1 VIEERPTSIE
11 LDETVYPV
19 PLPIR
24 RLTWTRIKRR
34 LFTAAQCAEL
44 VRFAEIR
51 GRYVRSGG
59 KRIRRDVEICYAG
72 PRDLPWAFEALATTF
87 AIENIWGF
95 ALSAIVEPLRIQ
107 RYRRGGYTR
116 PHMDFDYASTDQ
128 SKITAVVPLVPKAS
142 WEGGD
147 FLLRG
152 DKIRAAPD
160 RGDCLLFPSFAW
172 HEVSPVTKGVRV
184 VLSAWV
190 AGPRL
195 V

>member
-1 VIEERPTSIE
+1 MPVE

-24 RLTWTRIKRR
+24 RVEWTRIKRK

-44 VRFAEIR
+44 VRFAETK
-51 GRYVRSGG
+51 GRYYRSGS
-59 KRIRRDVEICYAG
+59 KRILRDVEICYAG
-72 PRDLPWAFEALATTF
+72 AQDFPWAFEALAATF
-87 AIENIWGF
+87 VTENVWGF
-95 ALSAIVEPLRIQ
+95 ALTSIVEQLRIQ
-107 RYRRGGYTR
+107 RYGRGGYTR
-116 PHMDFDYASTDQ
+116 GHTDYDYASTDQ
-128 SKITAVVPLVPKAS
+128 SKITAIVPLVRKTS

-152 DKIRAAPD
+152 KKIRASPD

-172 HEVSPVTKGVRV
+172 HGVSPVTKGERII
-184 VLSAWV
+184 LSAWV